1 METKLLLFICLTIL
15 IQVSLQTTTTYY
27 AIADFKKYEKTTK
40 QGGDG
45 TEDFVI
51 FDSSEFSKGDKIYF
65 KITADDFA
73 YEEIYFEF
81 FDDPNDYTP
90 KSRWAAEYPTS
101 TSESHNSITKYYT
114 IEKSSRNLGSYE
126 GKFLVIYF
134 WCYGN
139 IEIENEN
146 NENALMIALIVVGV
160 VIVGAVVVF
169 IICYCIRKR
178 RNAMMRNGYGTENV
192 QVVNNN
198 YGQQPVPNYQ
208 NNNMNMNM
216 NANNAYAYNNG
227 YNNGYS

>member
-1 METKLLLFICLTIL
+1 METKFLLFICLTIL
-15 IQVSLQTTTTYY
+15 IQVSLQATQYY
-27 AIADFKKYEKTTK
+27 AIADLKKYDKTTV
-40 QGGDG
+40 QGGNG
-45 TEDFVI
+45 AEKFII

-65 KITADDFA
+65 KITADNFES
-73 YEEIYFEF
+73 EEIYFEF

-90 KSRWAAEYPTS
+90 KSRWAPEYPTS
-101 TSESHNSITKYYT
+101 TSESRNSITKYYN
-114 IEKSSRNLGSYE
+114 IEKSSRNLGSLE
-126 GKFLVIYF
+126 GKYLVIYF

-139 IEIENEN
+139 IEIENVN
-146 NENALMIALIVVGV
+146 NEDALMISLIVVGV

-178 RNAMMRNGYGTENV
+178 RNAAMMGNGYGTENV

-227 YNNGYS
+227 YNNGY